1 MLYWTLAFSSLQGA
15 GTDGDGGVA
24 RMIRFLEYLILK
36 RNKFVILF
44 HLGRSRLCRVPPS
57 MSSKGT
63 EVEVEGV
70 MVVRVVLVVMVV
82 VQVGWCREWWC
93 VA

>member
-1 MLYWTLAFSSLQGA
+1 VLYWTLAFSSSQGA

-24 RMIRFLEYLILK
+24 KMIRF
-36 RNKFVILF
+36 
-44 HLGRSRLCRVPPS
+44 LGRSRLCTVPPS
-57 MSSKGT
+57 MASKGT